1 MKTHKDLKVWT
12 NSIQLV
18 KLIYQI
24 TSKFPSSELY
34 GLTAQLKRA
43 SVSVPSNIA
52 EGAGRHS
59 NKEFIQFLYIASGS
73 LSEVETQIII
83 AFELNFID
91 EAETESIL
99 NRINEIR
106 AQLYGLIKN
115 LNMR

>member
-1 MKTHKDLKVWT
+1 M
-12 NSIQLV
+12 
-18 KLIYQI
+18 
-24 TSKFPSSELY
+24 
-34 GLTAQLKRA
+34 TAQLKRA